1 MLGLTAV
8 TGPGCWNGPPP
19 QPWHPFQG
27 SSCAFL
33 FKTYYFEVI
42 PNVEESRENSV
53 ESSCVSRT
61 RTSRSLAS
69 YSRLLILSVRVCLPE
84 RFEDGCRRAARRSE
98 AQSACVLKTRA
109 VAPVA
114 PCKTD
119 AFGPHAAGHVCDV
132 RWRSRP
138 RARPRVTAAS
148 GDPSCG
154 AGSRKAGSL
163 SRGSGCRSSTAPSL
177 ERGSAQQGPPCHRP
191 AALRCRWSARCLC
204 PEGSVS
210 RTPAARTAG
219 NKRPGRCPRAPPS
232 WGGTNGHTRSV
243 PGWRLCCGEGRGAI
257 GDPGS
262 VSAGPGAA
270 RPSPGSW
277 HIRQHVGDRENL
289 L

>member
-53 ESSCVSRT
+53 ENSCVSRT
-61 RTSRSLAS
+61 WTSRSLAS

-114 PCKTD
+114 P
-119 AFGPHAAGHVCDV
+119 VQNRRV
-132 RWRSRP
+132 RPARR
-138 RARPRVTAAS
+138 RPRVRRPVAVPAQGETPR
-148 GDPSCG
+148 DSCVW
-154 AGSRKAGSL
+154 
-163 SRGSGCRSSTAPSL
+163 
-177 ERGSAQQGPPCHRP
+177 GPQ
-191 AALRCRWSARCLC
+191 LRCRLSEGGVVVPRVRVQKQHCSESGTRFSPAGSPLSQAR
-204 PEGSVS
+204 GSEV
-210 RTPAARTAG
+210 PMA
-219 NKRPGRCPRAPPS
+219 C
-232 WGGTNGHTRSV
+232 SV
-243 PGWRLCCGEGRGAI
+243 LMP
-257 GDPGS
+257 
-262 VSAGPGAA
+262 
-270 RPSPGSW
+270 
-277 HIRQHVGDRENL
+277 
-289 L
+289 